1 MGHQADTRSVAL
13 VTGASSGIGA
23 TYAERLASVGHD
35 LVLVARRADR
45 LEALAERL
53 RERHGV
59 LARVVIADLSEDRGI
74 EAVTSSIEREPEL
87 AVLVNDAG
95 FSGYGPFA
103 EIPPE
108 RIDRLIEIHCRATT
122 RLTRA
127 ALPGMISSGRG
138 DIVNMG
144 SLLAFSRSVPP
155 DPLPYRAIYAAC
167 KAFIVTF
174 TISLHSE
181 LEGSGVRLMVC
192 CPGLV
197 ASEFHGPNWHG
208 PPQMSAEDVVTACFS
223 GLEAGETICLPGIED
238 PQVAEALD
246 AAERAMIAHTRVT
259 TLASRYRRSRS

>member
-1 MGHQADTRSVAL
+1 MNHEEDERPVAL

-23 TYAERLASVGHD
+23 IYAERLASVGHD

-45 LEALAERL
+45 LEALAESL

-59 LARVVIADLSEDRGI
+59 VARILPADLSEDGGI
-74 EAVTSSIEREPEL
+74 DVLASLIEEESGL

-95 FSGYGPFA
+95 FSGYGRFA

-127 ALPGMISSGRG
+127 ALPGMLSSGRG

-155 DPLPYRAIYAAC
+155 DPLPYRAVYAAC
-167 KAFIVTF
+167 KAFIVAF
-174 TISLHSE
+174 TVTLHHE
-181 LEGSGVRLMVC
+181 LEGTGVRLMAC

-197 ASEFHGPNWHG
+197 ESEFHGPNWQG
-208 PPQMSAEDVVTACFS
+208 PPQMSAEDVVTACFE
-223 GLEAGETICLPGIED
+223 GLEAGEAICLPSIED
-238 PQVAEALD
+238 AQVLKALD
-246 AAERAMIAHTRVT
+246 VAERAMIAHTRVT
-259 TLASRYRRSRS
+259 TLASRYR

>member
-1 MGHQADTRSVAL
+1 MADARPTAL

-23 TYAERLASVGHD
+23 AYAERLASAGHD

-45 LEALAERL
+45 LEALAGDL
-53 RERHGV
+53 RERHGASARV
-59 LARVVIADLSEDRGI
+59 LAADLSEDAGI
-74 EAVTSSIEREPEL
+74 DAVVWSIERGSGL

-103 EIPPE
+103 EIAPD
-108 RIDRLIEIHCRATT
+108 RIDRLIEIHCRATS

-127 ALPGMISSGRG
+127 ALPAMISAGRG

-155 DPLPYRAIYAAC
+155 DPLPYRAVYAAC

-174 TISLHSE
+174 TVSLHRE
-181 LEGSGVRLMVC
+181 LEGTGVRLMVC

-197 ASEFHGPNWHG
+197 ESEFHGPDWHG
-208 PPQMSAEDVVTACFS
+208 PPQMSAQDVVTACFR
-223 GLEAGETICLPGIED
+223 GLEAGETICLPGVDD
-238 PQVAEALD
+238 PEVAEDLE
-246 AAERAMIAHTRVT
+246 AAERAMLAFTRMT
-259 TLASRYRRSRS
+259 TLASRYR

>member
-1 MGHQADTRSVAL
+1 MNHPAETRPVAL

-23 TYAERLASVGHD
+23 TYAERLASTGHD

-45 LEALAERL
+45 LEALAEGM

-59 LARVVIADLSEDRGI
+59 SARVLVADLSEDSGI
-74 EAVTSSIEREPEL
+74 DAVTSSIEGEPGL

-95 FSGYGPFA
+95 FSGYGPFT
-103 EIPPE
+103 EIPSE

-122 RLTRA
+122 RLSRA
-127 ALPGMISSGRG
+127 ALPGMLSSGRG

-155 DPLPYRAIYAAC
+155 DPLPYRAVYAAC

-174 TISLHSE
+174 TVSLHRE
-181 LEGSGVRLMVC
+181 LEGTGVRSMVC

-197 ASEFHGPNWHG
+197 ESEFHGPDWQG
-208 PPQMSAEDVVTACFS
+208 PPQMSAEDVVTACLR
-223 GLEAGETICLPGIED
+223 GLEAGEAICLPGIED
-238 PQVAEALD
+238 PEVVETLD
-246 AAERAMIAHTRVT
+246 AAERAMIANTRVT
-259 TLASRYRRSRS
+259 TLASRYRIGH

>member
-1 MGHQADTRSVAL
+1 MDHEAEARPVAL

-59 LARVVIADLSEDRGI
+59 LARILVADLSEDRGI

-103 EIPPE
+103 EVPPE

-155 DPLPYRAIYAAC
+155 DPLPYRAIYAAS

-174 TISLHSE
+174 SVSLHRE
-181 LEGSGVRLMVC
+181 LQESDVRLMVC

-197 ASEFHGPNWHG
+197 ESEFHGPDWHG
-208 PPQMSAEDVVTACFS
+208 PPQMSAEDVVTACFR
-223 GLEAGETICLPGIED
+223 GLEAGEAICLPGIED
-238 PQVAEALD
+238 PQVVEALD
-246 AAERAMIAHTRVT
+246 AAERAMIAYTRVT
-259 TLASRYRRSRS
+259 TLASRYR